1 MYSEEQLN
9 EVIAQSEVESNIIL
23 AKQELEKREKALKEK
38 VKRCNEISNKA
49 DNYLKSKSISS
60 VLDENN
66 RCKPIFVNNMPKISE
81 MKEGAEYIE
90 KGTGSTVK
98 IHKLKEDKDGAA
110 KEKDNKENI

>member
-1 MYSEEQLN
+1 MKE
-9 EVIAQSEVESNIIL
+9 
-23 AKQELEKREKALKEK
+23 LKEK

-81 MKEGAEYIE
+81 MKEGVEYIE

-98 IHKLKEDKDGAA
+98 IPKLKEDKDGAA